1 MRAFLSILL
10 ISILMSKTVYT
21 IFWQTFFILNQK
33 EIAELECVNKDRP
46 EMNCNGNCYLAK
58 QLKKAD
64 QELTQKKS
72 ENQRSLENFKQ
83 VEGSVFIAEME
94 TITFF
99 QTDLSQKAL
108 AVNDAYSSNYCF
120 LYSNRIFTPPRS

>member
-10 ISILMSKTVYT
+10 ISILMSKTVYS
-21 IFWQTFFILNQK
+21 IFWQTVFIINQK

-72 ENQRSLENFKQ
+72 KNQRSLENFKQ
-83 VEGSVFIAEME
+83 LEGSVFIAKIE
-94 TITFF
+94 TLTFF
-99 QTDLSQKAL
+99 NPEIPLKSIAI
-108 AVNDAYSSNYCF
+108 NDAYSSNYCF